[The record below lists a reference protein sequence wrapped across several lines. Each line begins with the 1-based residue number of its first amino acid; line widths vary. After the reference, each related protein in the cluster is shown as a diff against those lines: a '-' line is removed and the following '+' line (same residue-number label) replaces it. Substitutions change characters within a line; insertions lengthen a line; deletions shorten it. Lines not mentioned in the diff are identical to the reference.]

1 MKEYILR
8 IVDSVLQNKL
18 EYMGTVLIEGCK
30 WWGAMRYGNSI
41 NSW

>member
-1 MKEYILR
+1 MKEYIPR

-30 WWGAMRYGNSI
+30 
-41 NSW
+41 